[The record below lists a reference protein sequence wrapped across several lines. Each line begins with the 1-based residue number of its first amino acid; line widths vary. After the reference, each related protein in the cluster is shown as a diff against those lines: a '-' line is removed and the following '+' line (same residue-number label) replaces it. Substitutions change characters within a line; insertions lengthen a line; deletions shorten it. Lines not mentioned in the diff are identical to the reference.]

1 MKSNVLYREDGY
13 LVLSKQEVDFNILVE
28 WFIRHLNDNVYV
40 TENNKLVGIISCK
53 EFENSL
59 RSKINQ
65 IPINDSF
72 LYVDT
77 VAVNDRIEIY
87 KRFKN
92 DITLL
97 RLPVIEENQIVGE
110 YYDSLSYKENTERY
124 HIKNIIPELKAFT
137 KELSIYF
144 KEKKIYNLAIIS
156 DSNDEY
162 SERVLSSINDYNP
175 TFFDNYDTLIQHMNN
190 GESFDAI
197 LDIKYP
203 DEYRE
208 YYINKYSIN
217 KTLLIIFEI
226 MSEILTKLFVKYCE
240 SNKLNLIA
248 VYAVG
253 SDDINYLGENDGHT
267 MSKNKTM
274 IDVLNDQEYLKK
286 FYGNNEECYRYATD
300 SAFGQLG
307 GRIVRFNGLYNRL
320 IDVES
325 EYINVTN
332 GIRNTDASPEKYD
345 NEIHFF
351 GPCIVEGICVTDKYT
366 IESYLQRKLNL
377 VFPNQFK
384 VINHGS
390 ATHTP
395 YGSFCN
401 DYFHAMD
408 TTFHEGDYIIIID
421 AFTSNALRVLLENNV
436 SIIYEKHIFDG
447 SENLFLNN
455 TYHCNHIANEI
466 YAEMIYSKLVDSLLT
481 RHKDTLYTERK
492 SIDSFFVATK
502 KNLSFRD
509 DAFMND
515 SELQSYCD
523 KLRKLRIAGAE
534 SMKIGSICTQAN
546 PFTKGHKALVEYASH
561 IMDHV
566 YLFVAQDSLSDIQF
580 IERFNIAVDA
590 VKDLENVTVLS
601 TGFSLSSYKIFPDYF
616 SVAKKKN
623 EFDLTNVWAET
634 KIFAELFC
642 PALGITYR
650 ILGEE
655 PLDPYTNKLV
665 EHLSDVL
672 PQFGIQ
678 TVIMPRVMTD
688 NNEVISA
695 SRVRKLIAEKQYES
709 LERYITPFAI
719 DTLKR
724 YYNEILVY
732 N

>member
-1 MKSNVLYREDGY
+1 MKSNVLYRENGY
-13 LVLSKQEVDFNILVE
+13 LVLSKQEVNFNILVE
-28 WFIRHLNDNVYV
+28 WFIRHLNDNVYI
-40 TENNKLVGIISCK
+40 TENNQLVGIISCK

-59 RSKINQ
+59 RSRINQ
-65 IPINDSF
+65 IPINNSF
-72 LYVDT
+72 LYVDSVT
-77 VAVNDRIEIY
+77 ANDRIEIY
-87 KRFKN
+87 KRFEK
-92 DITLL
+92 DLTLF
-97 RLPVIEENQIVGE
+97 RLPVIESNQIIGE

-124 HIKNIIPELKAFT
+124 HIKNIIPELSAFT
-137 KELSIYF
+137 EELSIYF
-144 KEKKIYNLAIIS
+144 KKNKIHTLAIVS
-156 DSNDEY
+156 DTSDEY
-162 SERVLSSINDYNP
+162 TKKVFSSINDYSP
-175 TFFDNYDTLIQHMNN
+175 IFFDNYDTLIHHMNN

-217 KTLLIIFEI
+217 KNVLIIFEI
-226 MSEILTKLFVKYCE
+226 MSEILTILFVKYCE
-240 SNKLNLIA
+240 TNKLKLIA

-253 SDDINYLGENDGHT
+253 AEDINYWGENDCQT
-267 MSKNKTM
+267 MSINKTM

-300 SAFGQLG
+300 SGFGRLG

-325 EYINVTN
+325 KYINVTN
-332 GIRNTDASPEKYD
+332 GIRNTDASPEKYE

-351 GPCIVEGICVTDKYT
+351 GPCIVEGICVTDNYT
-366 IESYLQRKLNL
+366 IESYLQRKLNF
-377 VFPNQFK
+377 VFPNRFK
-384 VINHGS
+384 VLNHGS

-401 DYFHAMD
+401 DFFHAMD
-408 TTFHEGDYIIIID
+408 TTFHEGDYIIILD
-421 AFTSNALRVLLENNV
+421 AFTPNALKVLSENNV
-436 SIIYEKHIFDG
+436 SIIDERRIFDG

-466 YAEMIYSKLVDSLLT
+466 YAEMIYTKLLDVLLT
-481 RHKDTLYTERK
+481 RHKDNLNTEGK
-492 SIDSFFVATK
+492 IINSYFVATK

-509 DAFMND
+509 DAFLND
-515 SELQSYCD
+515 SELQSYCE
-523 KLRKLRIAGAE
+523 KLRKLRITGAE

-590 VKDLENVTVLS
+590 VKELENVTVLS

-616 SVAKKKN
+616 SVAKKKTG
-623 EFDLTNVWAET
+623 FDLTNVWAET
-634 KIFAELFC
+634 RIFAELFC

-655 PLDPYTNKLV
+655 PLDLYTKKLV

-672 PQFGIQ
+672 PQYGIQ

-695 SRVRKLIAEKQYES
+695 SRVRKLIADKQYES
-709 LERYITPFAI
+709 LERYITPYAI

-724 YYNEILVY
+724 YYNEVLEY

>member
-13 LVLSKQEVDFNILVE
+13 LVLPKQEVDFNILVE

-40 TENNKLVGIISCK
+40 TENNQLVGIISCK

-59 RSKINQ
+59 RSRINQ
-65 IPINDSF
+65 IPINKSF
-72 LYVDT
+72 LYIDG
-77 VAVNDRIEIY
+77 VAANDRIEIY

-92 DITLL
+92 DLSLL
-97 RLPVIEENQIVGE
+97 RLPVIEADQIIGE
-110 YYDSLSYKENTERY
+110 YYDSLSYKENTEKY
-124 HIKNIIPELKAFT
+124 HIKNIIPELRAFN
-137 KELSIYF
+137 EDLSIYF
-144 KEKKIYNLAIIS
+144 KKNKIHNLAIIS
-156 DSNDEY
+156 DSDDEY
-162 SERVLSSINDYNP
+162 SKRVFSSIDGYRP
-175 TFFDNYDTLIQHMNN
+175 AFFDNYETLIHHMNN
-190 GESFDAI
+190 GKSFDAI

-208 YYINKYSIN
+208 YYINEYSIN
-217 KTLLIIFEI
+217 KTVLIIFEI

-240 SNKLNLIA
+240 TNKLNLIA
-248 VYAVG
+248 VNAVG
-253 SDDINYLGENDGHT
+253 ADDISYLGENDCHT

-300 SAFGQLG
+300 SGFGRLG

-332 GIRNTDASPEKYD
+332 GIRNTDASPEKYE

-377 VFPNQFK
+377 VFPNRFK

-401 DYFHAMD
+401 DFFHAMD
-408 TTFHEGDYIIIID
+408 TTFHEDDYIIILD
-421 AFTSNALRVLLENNV
+421 AFTPNALRILLENNV
-436 SIIYEKHIFDG
+436 SIIDEKHIFDG

-455 TYHCNHIANEI
+455 TYHCNHIANEM
-466 YAEMIYSKLVDSLLT
+466 YSEMIYSKLVDVFLT
-481 RHKDTLYTERK
+481 KHKDNHRTKE
-492 SIDSFFVATK
+492 IIINSFFVSTK
-502 KNLSFRD
+502 KDLSFRD
-509 DAFMND
+509 DAFLND

-523 KLRKLRIAGAE
+523 KLRNLRIADAE

-546 PFTKGHKALVEYASH
+546 PFTKGHKALVKYASRL
-561 IMDHV
+561 MDHV

-580 IERFNIAVDA
+580 IERYNIAVDA

-616 SVAKKKN
+616 SVAKRRN
-623 EFDLTNVWAET
+623 GFDLTNVWAET
-634 KIFAELFC
+634 RIFAELFC
-642 PALGITYR
+642 PALGINYR

-665 EHLSDVL
+665 EHLSEVL

-678 TVIMPRVMTD
+678 TVIMPRLMTN

-709 LERYITPFAI
+709 LEHYITPYAI

-724 YYNEILVY
+724 YYSEILAY